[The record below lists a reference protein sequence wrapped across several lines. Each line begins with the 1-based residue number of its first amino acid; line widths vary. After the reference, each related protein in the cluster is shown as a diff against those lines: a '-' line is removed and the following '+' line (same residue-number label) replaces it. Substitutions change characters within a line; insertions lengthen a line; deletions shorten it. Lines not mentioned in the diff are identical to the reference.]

1 MFLKVYSQ
9 YILGINYFLIFI
21 FYFTYFT
28 YFKTLV
34 LDNFGTKVKPEPKVD
49 NFGTK
54 VKPEL
59 KVDNFGSTTLVQK
72 VDH

>member
-1 MFLKVYSQ
+1 M
-9 YILGINYFLIFI
+9 
-21 FYFTYFT
+21 
-28 YFKTLV
+28 
-34 LDNFGTKVKPEPKVD
+34 DNFGTKVKPEPKVD

>member
-1 MFLKVYSQ
+1 M
-9 YILGINYFLIFI
+9 
-21 FYFTYFT
+21 
-28 YFKTLV
+28 
-34 LDNFGTKVKPEPKVD
+34 KPEPKMD